1 VLFFKSFF
9 PEVDSPYFSGCKKG
23 VFLQPLTNA
32 RQGDTSDVPVVC
44 SSLVMDE
51 SSTRSGFQP
60 GSFGCIFGIAAFFGC
75 APFPRA
81 ASFLDV
87 GMFPWQ

>member
-1 VLFFKSFF
+1 VLFFESFF
-9 PEVDSPYFSGCKKG
+9 PEVDSPYFSGRRKG

-32 RQGDTSDVPVVC
+32 RQGDTSDIPVVC

-51 SSTRSGFQP
+51 TSAHSDFQP
-60 GSFGCIFGIAAFFGC
+60 GSFGFIFGIAAFFGC
-75 APFPRA
+75 ALLSRA